1 DHGGVGRHLPH
12 ELLDQHAWLH
22 EASPP
27 ARDSCRACNSSASER
42 FNRLLGALIVL
53 MAVLTATGVAHGQPP
68 AKPTAASEAQVYDVA
83 SELRCVVCQNL
94 SVADSPSEMATQMR
108 AIVRE
113 RLAAGESP
121 AQVRAY
127 FVERYGDWILLAPP
141 RRGFT
146 LLVWVVPYVVA
157 LLGVILVAVLVTRW
171 TRRRPAAAPPVDAA
185 MRERIRRELEQ
196 EP

>member
-1 DHGGVGRHLPH
+1 MTRLAPGVRNPCVG
-12 ELLDQHAWLH
+12 
-22 EASPP
+22 
-27 ARDSCRACNSSASER
+27 
-42 FNRLLGALIVL
+42 
-53 MAVLTATGVAHGQPP
+53 AVLLLAVVLGSAGVASAQPP
-68 AKPTAASEAQVYDVA
+68 AKPAAVSEQLVYDVA

-94 SVADSPSEMATQMR
+94 SVADSPSEMAAQMR

-127 FVERYGDWILLAPP
+127 FVEKYGDWILLAPP

-157 LLGVILVAVLVTRW
+157 LLGIALVAVLVTRW
-171 TRRRPAAAPPVDAA
+171 TRRRPAPPPPVDAA
-185 MRERIRRELEQ
+185 MRERIRREMEQ

>member
-1 DHGGVGRHLPH
+1 V
-12 ELLDQHAWLH
+12 LLVLALVILDTTP
-22 EASPP
+22 AS
-27 ARDSCRACNSSASER
+27 
-42 FNRLLGALIVL
+42 
-53 MAVLTATGVAHGQPP
+53 
-68 AKPTAASEAQVYDVA
+68 AQVAATRVDDAQVFEVA

-94 SVADSPSEMATQMR
+94 SVADSPSEMAGQMR

-146 LLVWVVPYVVA
+146 LLVWLAP
-157 LLGVILVAVLVTRW
+157 LVAVLLGIGLVTVLVVRW
-171 TRRRPAAAPPVDAA
+171 TRRRPATPPPVDPA

>member
-1 DHGGVGRHLPH
+1 MIERPRRFAREVCNRGASEWRRRVAGALLVVGVLLPGAAPVSA
-12 ELLDQHAWLH
+12 QQ
-22 EASPP
+22 P
-27 ARDSCRACNSSASER
+27 ARPAS
-42 FNRLLGALIVL
+42 V
-53 MAVLTATGVAHGQPP
+53 
-68 AKPTAASEAQVYDVA
+68 SEALVYEVA
-83 SELRCVVCQNL
+83 AELRCVVCQNL
-94 SVADSPSEMATQMR
+94 SVADSPSEMAGQMR

-121 AQVRAY
+121 VQVRAY

-157 LLGVILVAVLVTRW
+157 LLGIALVAVLVTRW
-171 TRRRPAAAPPVDAA
+171 TRRRPAAPPPIDAA
-185 MRERIRRELEQ
+185 MRERIRREMEQ

>member
-1 DHGGVGRHLPH
+1 
-12 ELLDQHAWLH
+12 
-22 EASPP
+22 
-27 ARDSCRACNSSASER
+27 
-42 FNRLLGALIVL
+42 
-53 MAVLTATGVAHGQPP
+53 MAVLLIVAVVLGAAGAARAQQPARP
-68 AKPTAASEAQVYDVA
+68 ASVSEQVVYEVA

-94 SVADSPSEMATQMR
+94 SVADSPSEMAGQMR

-127 FVERYGDWILLAPP
+127 FVDKYGDWILLSPP

-157 LLGVILVAVLVTRW
+157 LLGVALVAVLVTRW
-171 TRRRPAAAPPVDAA
+171 TRRRPAAPPPVDAA